1 MLAQYQKVDEIPFD
15 YARKFVSTLVIDKN
29 GDSQLIMKGDI
40 SHIVNRC
47 SHVEYRGEIL
57 PIEKSGMQSVSFVVD
72 EMLQDGMKVIAVA
85 RKNVGQQNQI
95 IPADETD
102 MILMGYL
109 AFFDAPKKTAKASV
123 AALKKAEGDSKSSD
137 GD

>member
-1 MLAQYQKVDEIPFD
+1 M
-15 YARKFVSTLVIDKN
+15 
-29 GDSQLIMKGDI
+29 
-40 SHIVNRC
+40 
-47 SHVEYRGEIL
+47 EYRGEIL

-123 AALKKAEGDSKSSD
+123 ITSGPYVRK
-137 GD
+137 

>member
-1 MLAQYQKVDEIPFD
+1 
-15 YARKFVSTLVIDKN
+15 
-29 GDSQLIMKGDI
+29 MKGDI

-102 MILMGYL
+102 MILMGY
-109 AFFDAPKKTAKASV
+109 AGFG
-123 AALKKAEGDSKSSD
+123 E
-137 GD
+137 